1 MNMPKIVIV
10 EDDPDVAGI
19 IKKVLQDFAFQSLW
33 SRSAGDLFKSLA
45 ESEILPDLCIIDLG
59 LPDMDGIEAMQ
70 KLQQIHPDCG
80 ILILTGRAH
89 ISDRVMGLEL
99 GADDY
104 MLKPFEPRELV
115 ARVRSI
121 LRRKYEKSESEHNSN
136 NSNNLNNSNN
146 SSNSDNYNDGEKIA
160 DEIAGNH
167 KQNLVEFAGW
177 SFNFENN
184 ALISPNNEEH
194 LLNSSEAELLK
205 IFLANPNKILQ
216 RETLFQ
222 NLKSNNSANATNA
235 NNENHCDRSI
245 DVRIS
250 RLRKK
255 LEINPNSPTLIK
267 TVYGAGYLFMA
278 EVVYK

>member
-1 MNMPKIVIV
+1 MNTPKIVIV

-136 NSNNLNNSNN
+136 NSNN
-146 SSNSDNYNDGEKIA
+146 SSNSDSYNDGEKIA

-184 ALISPNNEEH
+184 ALISPNNEEY

-205 IFLANPNKILQ
+205 IFLAIQIKFCNAKPYFKI
-216 RETLFQ
+216 
-222 NLKSNNSANATNA
+222 
-235 NNENHCDRSI
+235 
-245 DVRIS
+245 
-250 RLRKK
+250 
-255 LEINPNSPTLIK
+255 
-267 TVYGAGYLFMA
+267 
-278 EVVYK
+278 